1 MGQIASVMGH
11 ISAKTPIKTK
21 QLSMRMVFAL
31 HLPKMDGKQ
40 EVFMPTRSKEVMSK
54 KLVTIPMG
62 ASISTAMD
70 LMKEKRIRHLPVVD
84 ELDDII
90 GILSQRDFFLLGQIL
105 DLKVEQL
112 MTSPVEYV
120 DENTPLRETILQL
133 LSKKISSILLVDDNE
148 DAVGIITTDD
158 LLWYL
163 AELMVKES
171 KDNQSS
177 LNVSNIQTIGQI
189 AQTLSQ
195 AGV

>member
-1 MGQIASVMGH
+1 
-11 ISAKTPIKTK
+11 
-21 QLSMRMVFAL
+21 
-31 HLPKMDGKQ
+31 
-40 EVFMPTRSKEVMSK
+40 MPTRSKEVMSK